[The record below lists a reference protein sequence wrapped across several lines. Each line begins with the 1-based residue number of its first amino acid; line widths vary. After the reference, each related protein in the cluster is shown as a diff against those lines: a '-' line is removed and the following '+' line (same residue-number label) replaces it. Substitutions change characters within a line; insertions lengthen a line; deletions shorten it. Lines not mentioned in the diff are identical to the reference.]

1 MTEIQQ
7 QKERRVFTK
16 TIFVEQDV
24 LEEMQR
30 ILDIEEGHAE
40 EYDRDAVI
48 KTFSTVFDTP
58 YRKYG
63 VDIKVCN
70 GDTPYVDPV
79 VFEVVEENGANYWL
93 ELFPL
98 HASDTLEGKYTFEI
112 EEKDFGVTVVLNVLV
127 TSADSIKEN
136 KLVCPNCGND
146 HFFTTQNVREEI
158 VVDGE
163 GNQLDVVRTLSQLRN
178 SSRRC
183 LYCLR
188 TYDSVDHLITAYE
201 FKKLSRK
208 SQ

>member
-7 QKERRVFTK
+7 EKERRVFTK

-30 ILDIEEGHAE
+30 ILDIEEGHAV

-79 VFEVVEENGANYWL
+79 VFEVVEKDGAIYWS

-98 HASDTLEGKYTFEI
+98 HVSDTLEGEYTFEI
-112 EEKDFGVTVVLNVLV
+112 E
-127 TSADSIKEN
+127 
-136 KLVCPNCGND
+136 
-146 HFFTTQNVREEI
+146 
-158 VVDGE
+158 
-163 GNQLDVVRTLSQLRN
+163 
-178 SSRRC
+178 
-183 LYCLR
+183 
-188 TYDSVDHLITAYE
+188 
-201 FKKLSRK
+201 
-208 SQ
+208 

>member
-7 QKERRVFTK
+7 QKERSVFTK

-30 ILDIEEGHAE
+30 ILDIEEGHAK
-40 EYDRDAVI
+40 EYDKDAVI

-58 YRKYG
+58 YRKYA
-63 VDIKVCN
+63 VEIKVCN
-70 GDTPYVDPV
+70 GDTPYVDPIV
-79 VFEVVEENGANYWL
+79 YEVVEEDGRNYWHEIFAL
-93 ELFPL
+93 EP
-98 HASDTLEGKYTFEI
+98 SDDLEGEYTFEI
-112 EEKDFGVTVVLNVLV
+112 EEKDFSVTVVLNVLL
-127 TSADSIKEN
+127 TSMDSIDGVS
-136 KLVCPNCGND
+136 LVCPKCGND

-163 GNQLDVVRTLSQLRN
+163 GNQIDVVKTLSQLRA

-183 LYCLR
+183 TYCLH
-188 TYDSVDHLITAYE
+188 TYDSVDQLVTAYE
-201 FKKLSRK
+201 FKRLSRG